1 MIASIRQSLWRG
13 RETPFL
19 SMRQKVLAPVL
30 IATVFAIATK
40 PAVAHHAFS
49 AVFDAKQPITLTGTV
64 TKLEWQN
71 PHTWFY
77 IDVKDDSGSV
87 RNWGMEMGSPNL
99 LIRAGWSRNSLKIG
113 EVVTVEGFRSKDGS
127 SNGNAQVVT
136 LTNTGQRLFASSS
149 QAPVQNR

>member
-1 MIASIRQSLWRG
+1 M
-13 RETPFL
+13 
-19 SMRQKVLAPVL
+19 L
-30 IATVFAIATK
+30 IAAVFAIANTR
-40 PAVAHHAFS
+40 PAVAHHAFT
-49 AVFDAKQPITLTGTV
+49 AVFDANQPIKLTGTV

-77 IDVKDDSGSV
+77 IDVKDESGNV

-113 EVVTVEGFRSKDGS
+113 DVVTVEGFRSKDGS

-136 LTNTGQRLFASSS
+136 LTNTGQRLFAASS
-149 QAPVQNR
+149 QAQPDQNR